1 MAKRK
6 SIKSLYFLTSS
17 IGLGTTGLLSILGTK
32 SIIDNFS
39 FKKQQDFFSNINN
52 FSEANFD
59 QISDYNVANKDM
71 FIDTTNLTS
80 FHFGDVQK
88 GQTATP
94 YGWLGLFDNPEK
106 PLVKHK
112 IALTGWNGEILWIN
126 DDYENDTNSKWANV
140 YDLKYDWNSNTVFVI
155 RTQHENG
162 LAGSVNENPE
172 IKIDFLDALTGKKKK
187 TVTISGK
194 NTMNTTIQWRFGDIF
209 GADKWRGIN
218 NYSLDIT
225 SLENGKLALTYM
237 PNFMQFFDKGNTT
250 GDVTRSL
257 PSLQLLLDNWWAL
270 TKTLVFSFDANGNV
284 TSERVVNIKPNLSK
298 GWLFSGQQIIK
309 SNFNLLANP
318 FFTFSNSGDLIFH
331 LFFSNKQGN
340 QIFHKII
347 GFNPWNGNLVNNLDR
362 IEKISF
368 LNLKPNEW
376 ANARNWS
383 KDFINANLRINKNMF
398 DQNSMV
404 FAYPYAASQNNN
416 NLKNDFPL
424 FNVAQI
430 LINPTN
436 GLIQMGN
443 NGNNSVKRTLN
454 YDLGKQ
460 IYDFSKAN
468 SSNAKIKAWPTEPG
482 FTNLN
487 HNYNRLM
494 TVSPFDNTFIYAAN
508 KNFTETNLTGADNLK
523 DDWASFWIGVP
534 NSSNTRYFP
543 LMIGNKNDLGG
554 NIDASLTDV
563 NSLYSDNFTFDL
575 KSLFNDGTGVSLNLY
590 FNQKG
595 TGKSSSYQNPEIKTS
610 KIGLLNDLLRIKNN
624 QGWIAN
630 VTNSLQGNQF
640 RVNIDNNSFSTLI
653 SSKADLEKWYPR
665 TWQNLNNPSNLYL
678 ANDQINGLAS
688 NQTKAVAT
696 QFNQTLTDQIF
707 QQKDAVDLYSN
718 WQVGSGKWNNNGST
732 SSNFNRLVYKG
743 ADINVAATSE
753 TNKLPLISTYSLDSK
768 ILNKKSWMPTTKK
781 EKLVFKKKISLNN
794 PSYQIFTSWSDQ
806 VRMQS
811 VGATTSNVN
820 FSANFDVQSN
830 LKWHDNRQ
838 TNLPANTN
846 LFGKLNNALTVNLD
860 GKQVRPL
867 RLMLRI
873 VKPIETNGN
882 KLPEWFS
889 KIPNDAFSYFPLKAD
904 ANSNETYF
912 EKVLEDF
919 INFKA
924 VNINLDEDNSNY
936 PVGLANLKIEAAID
950 LNPVVSKDNKIYKKD
965 NLRFIYIEETQ
976 QQIFY
981 EDLYNGKHLIFDQ
994 STLDYSDANQWGFGP
1009 KADIGDSWVQRPN
1022 NKLKT
1027 TVNFSL
1033 LKDNLVRKE
1042 NNNEDLFEFKYKDLN
1057 RNTIAI
1063 TPKDLDWFKSHFSF
1077 FNQLFNLSA
1086 RFEYLELNSQ
1096 TWKTLPNSTFSDQQ
1110 FQQML
1115 NSNNSFEI
1123 SNLPANIEKL
1133 RIKLVPTNDENTFID
1148 YLNFDGDADKL
1159 ISNESIISEQLI
1171 DLDKQWFL
1179 DEQLVQTEKLIS
1191 NLNANDFVDYQ
1202 ERVLSHSKVLNL
1214 VNELKSKV
1222 EIVYF
1227 FNGETTPLT
1236 IKELINKIN
1245 AYQKDYNNSTFGF
1258 LQLWNSTSN
1267 QGIKIEAKYKV
1278 SDLNVENISFVD
1290 SQGNKLDENNLKNS
1304 VNTNNVKTV
1313 IDLNLLIKWLEKS
1326 FIKVQKNSSNPEN
1339 IDAINFDDYS
1349 GEDLHF
1355 NQKSWDQIEKVL
1367 ENLGIQIQYRN
1378 YLTKP
1383 NDLTWSDQKTAVN
1396 KYNPHIG
1403 QFQIRF
1409 VLDSNKATNLKVS
1422 IKNNK
1427 ILELNKET
1435 ESEPIDLNLDVKL
1448 KVLLNSTLVQQFID
1462 DPNTVSGNTKFLTI
1476 SKNNVKTLLTKII
1489 EENIANNP
1497 LFAELQNS
1505 FNLLFT
1511 IGDSDDWLNE
1521 SQFVEHLAHQK
1532 NDQLTNE
1539 IKFKFTFDQ
1548 VNQRFDLDQNERVL
1562 SAAAIGQ
1569 KNAKIKIY
1577 INEKG
1582 LENLASQIKAIGTNE
1597 QIIYQWPGGFNVDEK
1612 TGQINNIPG
1621 LKIQY
1626 TTKNN
1631 QKNQDYD
1638 SANGYDEPN
1647 KGWSNSPVKQIDVN
1661 KLFIGVQLVATDGY
1675 IYAPQYKG
1683 PQNEN
1688 FDWSVHSVDLTP
1700 MSLMINLNSDWLK
1713 LIKISGN
1720 TREIRIEEQQL
1731 LNLIKASNVLPL
1743 DQPNLVD
1750 LEYSID
1756 NQTWL
1761 NKEGFEQFLFTQNGQ
1776 KDKNHFIIKREDIKV
1791 RYKLNTNDYHKH
1803 QLVINKTLI
1812 NENNRDD
1819 FNYQLVESPVNA
1831 DFKGYINVDH
1841 LKDFNVDNFA
1851 ITGSIDKPIFEIN
1864 QRLELESLL
1873 RVYASDD
1880 LFEIL
1885 FSTEKAE
1892 NDEWIFKS
1900 ENKLLTNNGGFIGP
1914 DDLIARKIKLKNEK
1928 WFAIKIQV
1936 KNNDYQIF
1944 HLNQLQS
1951 QGYILDITKNVDA
1964 TNHVFNPKKIIYQ
1977 FDSSPFSADQIK
1989 FETVGVNNNFSQALS
2004 GFARITNS
2012 LGLIRYEGNKET
2024 IISDPNPAKAL
2035 IKIEQTIKKDFGD
2048 QLRFKIKYTK
2058 ADGQEEIINNGNI
2071 NQFQNLKNGD
2081 ELTLYLV
2088 PREEELTFSLGPI
2101 PLSIK
2106 INGLISEAPD
2116 HKILNFLRVKQ
2127 TGTINGYGGFEL
2139 LINDPNNSSSNN
2151 LLDDDK
2157 WKFVIRVW
2165 NKKHRIKHN
2174 WTSDQSKLNNL
2185 ENGDR
2190 VEWKLV
2196 DATDNLVRDAYYNTI
2211 AQPDG
2216 SFAQV
2221 YYDQGNTSNPKIISL
2236 GIGNYPDKDSYP
2248 TSGGF
2253 IISGLKPAFNFFNI
2267 NKTGLENFINNLELK
2282 YTGSDGN
2289 GAITFLN
2296 REAFDG
2302 KHLVDLN
2309 GNLINTNEI
2318 SNFTK
2323 NQSLNKIEVN
2333 QFFEGITFY
2342 VQNPNETSWN
2352 QGFKF
2357 SQDKINPNNN
2367 LKNGSQVW
2375 AKIDDKSNL
2384 LNNEEIII
2392 KLPEVANL
2400 ESLNSKN
2407 QIIWTT
2413 LSIAGGIITLG
2424 ISWIIALLI
2433 RRKHKKLSQ

>member
-6 SIKSLYFLTSS
+6 SKRALCTLTSIVS
-17 IGLGTTGLLSILGTK
+17 IGATGLLTVLGAK
-32 SIIDNFS
+32 SIINNLS
-39 FKKQQDFFSNINN
+39 LQKSQEFFANINR
-52 FSEANFD
+52 FSEENFD
-59 QISDYNVANKDM
+59 QISDYNVATKDM

-80 FHFGDVQK
+80 FHFGNVQK
-88 GQTATP
+88 GQAVTP
-94 YGWLGLFDNPEK
+94 YGWLGLFDNPDN
-106 PLVKHK
+106 PSVCHK
-112 IALTGWNGEILWIN
+112 IALTGWNGEVLWVN
-126 DDYENDTNSKWANV
+126 NDYENNTTSKWANV
-140 YDLKYDWNSNTVFVI
+140 YDLKYDWNSNTVFAI
-155 RTQHENG
+155 RTPHENG

-172 IKIDFLDALTGKKKK
+172 IKIDFLDALTGKKKR

-194 NTMNTTIQWRFGDIF
+194 NSINKTIQWRFADIF
-209 GADKWRGIN
+209 GADKWRGLN

-225 SLENGKLALTYM
+225 SLDNGRLALTYM
-237 PNFMQFFDKGNTT
+237 PNFMQFYDKANMS
-250 GDVTRSL
+250 GDPTRSL
-257 PSLQLLLDNWWAL
+257 PSLQLLLENWWAL
-270 TKTLVFSFDANGNV
+270 TKTLVFSFDGDGNI
-284 TSERVVNIKPNLSK
+284 TNERVINIRPNLSK
-298 GWLFSGQQIIK
+298 GWLFNGKQLNK
-309 SNFNLLANP
+309 RDFNLLVNP

-331 LFFSNKQGN
+331 LFFSNKQAN

-347 GFNPWNGNLVNNLDR
+347 GFNSWNGNLLGSNLDR
-362 IEKISF
+362 IEQINF
-368 LNLKPNEW
+368 LSLKPNEW

-416 NLKNDFPL
+416 LKNNFPL

-430 LINPTN
+430 LINSGT
-436 GLIQMGN
+436 GLVQRN
-443 NGNNSVKRTLN
+443 NNNSSKRTLN

-460 IYDFSKAN
+460 IYDFSKSSSAN
-468 SSNAKIKAWPTEPG
+468 TKIKAWPTEPG

-494 TVSPFDNTFIYAAN
+494 AVSPFDNTFIYAAN
-508 KNFTETNLTGADNLK
+508 KNFTEANLTGSDNSR

-534 NSSNTRYFP
+534 NVSNTRYFP

-610 KIGLLNDLLRIKNN
+610 KIGLLNDILRIKNN
-624 QGWIAN
+624 KGWNAN
-630 VTNSLQGNQF
+630 VTNGLQGSEF
-640 RVNIDNNSFSTLI
+640 RVNIDTNSFSTLI
-653 SSKADLEKWYPR
+653 SSKANLEQWYPR

-678 ANDQINGLAS
+678 GNAQINGTPS

-718 WQVGSGKWNNNGST
+718 WEVGSGKWTNNGST

-743 ADINVAATSE
+743 ADTNVAAVSE
-753 TNKLPLISTYSLDSK
+753 PNKLPLISTYSLDSK
-768 ILNKKSWMPTTKK
+768 IVNKQVWMPTTKK
-781 EKLVFKKKISLNN
+781 EKLTFKKKINLNN

-811 VGATTSNVN
+811 VGATTATAN
-820 FSANFDVQSN
+820 FNANFDVQSN

-838 TNLPANTN
+838 ADLPSQTD
-846 LFGKLNNALTVNLD
+846 LFGKLNNALTLNLD

-873 VKPIETNGN
+873 VKPTETNGN
-882 KLPEWFS
+882 KLPEWFL
-889 KIPNDAFSYFPLKAD
+889 KIPSDLFSYFPLKAD
-904 ANSNETYF
+904 ATSNETYF
-912 EKVLEDF
+912 EKVLENF

-924 VNINLDEDNSNY
+924 TNLNLDQDNSKY
-936 PVGLANLKIEAAID
+936 PIGLANLKIEASID
-950 LNPVVSKDNKIYKKD
+950 LNPVVSKNNKIYKKD
-965 NLRFIYIEETQ
+965 NLRFVYVEQTQ

-981 EDLYNGKHLIFDQ
+981 QDLYKGKHLIFDQ
-994 STLDYSDANQWGFGP
+994 SALNYSDANQWGFGP
-1009 KADIGDSWVQRPN
+1009 NADINDSWTQKPN

-1027 TVNFSL
+1027 TLDFSL

-1042 NNNEDLFEFKYKDLN
+1042 NNNENLFEFKYKDLT
-1057 RNTIAI
+1057 RNTIVVQP
-1063 TPKDLDWFKSHFSF
+1063 TDWTWFKNHFSF

-1086 RFEYLELNSQ
+1086 KFEYLELNSQ
-1096 TWKTLPNSTFSDQQ
+1096 TWKTLPNLTFNDQQ

-1115 NSNNSFEI
+1115 SSNNNSFEI

-1133 RIKLVPTNDENTFID
+1133 RIKLVPTNDDNTFID
-1148 YLNFDGDADKL
+1148 YLNFDGNADKL
-1159 ISNESIISEQLI
+1159 ISNEAVISEQLI
-1171 DLDKQWFL
+1171 DVDKQWFL
-1179 DEQLVQTEKLIS
+1179 DEPLVQNEKLI
-1191 NLNANDFVDYQ
+1191 NDLNENDFIDYQ
-1202 ERVLSHSKVLNL
+1202 KRVLSHSKVLTL

-1227 FNGETTPLT
+1227 FNGETAPLT

-1267 QGIKIEAKYKV
+1267 QGIKIEAKYQV
-1278 SDLNVENISFVD
+1278 SGLNVENISFVD
-1290 SQGNKLDENNLKNS
+1290 SQGDKLDEANLKNS
-1304 VNTNNVKTV
+1304 VNTNNVKTA

-1355 NQKSWDQIEKVL
+1355 NQKSWDRIENVL
-1367 ENLGIQIQYRN
+1367 ENLGIKIQYRN

-1383 NDLTWSDQKTAVN
+1383 NNLNWSDQKTAVN
-1396 KYNPHIG
+1396 KYNPNIG

-1409 VLDSNKATNLKVS
+1409 VLDPSKATNLKVS
-1422 IKNNK
+1422 IKNSK
-1427 ILELNKET
+1427 VLELNKQT
-1435 ESEPIDLNLDVKL
+1435 ESEPIDLNLDVQL
-1448 KVLLNSTLVQQFID
+1448 KVLLNPTLIQDFIK

-1476 SKNNVKTLLTKII
+1476 NKNNVKTLLTKII
-1489 EENIANNP
+1489 QENIANNP
-1497 LFAELQNS
+1497 LFSELQNS
-1505 FNLLFT
+1505 FNILFA
-1511 IGDSDDWLNE
+1511 IGDSDNWLDE
-1521 SQFVEHLAHQK
+1521 AQFVEHLAHQK

-1548 VNQRFDLDQNERVL
+1548 ANSRFDLDQSKQVL

-1569 KNAKIKIY
+1569 KDAKIKIY

-1597 QIIYQWPGGFNVDEK
+1597 QIIYQWPGGFDVDEN

-1621 LKIQY
+1621 LRIQY
-1626 TTKNN
+1626 TTKVN
-1631 QKNQDYD
+1631 QKNQDYNSSND
-1638 SANGYDEPN
+1638 YLDPT
-1647 KGWSNSPVKQIDVN
+1647 KGWSNSPVKKIAIN

-1688 FDWSVHSVDLTP
+1688 FDWSVHPVDLTP
-1700 MSLMINLNSDWLK
+1700 MSLMINLDSEWLK

-1731 LNLIKASNVLPL
+1731 LNLIKTSNVLPL

-1776 KDKNHFIIKREDIKV
+1776 KDKNHFIIKREDIRV
-1791 RYKLNTNDYHKH
+1791 RYKLNTNDHHKH

-1819 FNYQLVESPVNA
+1819 FNYQLVKSSVNSG
-1831 DFKGYINVDH
+1831 FKGYINVDH

-1873 RVYASDD
+1873 RVYASDN

-1892 NDEWIFKS
+1892 NDEWIFKP
-1900 ENKLLTNNGGFIGP
+1900 ENKLLANNGGFIGP

-1936 KNNDYQIF
+1936 KSNDYQIF

-1977 FDSSPFSADQIK
+1977 FDSSPFSVDQIK
-1989 FETVGVNNNFSQALS
+1989 FETVGVNNSFSQALS
-2004 GFARITNS
+2004 GFAKITNS

-2024 IISDPNPAKAL
+2024 IISDPNPMRAL

-2048 QLRFKIKYTK
+2048 QLRFKIKYIK

-2071 NQFQNLKNGD
+2071 NQFQNLKNGE
-2081 ELTLYLV
+2081 ELILYLV
-2088 PREEELTFSLGPI
+2088 PREEELTFPLGPI

-2127 TGTINGYGGFEL
+2127 TGTVNGYGGFEL
-2139 LINDPNNSSSNN
+2139 LINDPNNSSTD
-2151 LLDDDK
+2151 LLDANK

-2174 WTSDQSKLNNL
+2174 WTSDQSKLTNL

-2190 VEWKLV
+2190 IEWKLI
-2196 DATDNLVRDAYYNTI
+2196 DATGNMVRDAYYNTI

-2236 GIGNYPDKDSYP
+2236 GIGHYPDKDAYP

-2253 IISGLKPAFNFFNI
+2253 VISGLKPAFNFFNI
-2267 NKTGLENFINNLELK
+2267 NKTGLENFINNLELQ
-2282 YTGSDGN
+2282 YTGLDGN

-2318 SNFTK
+2318 SNFAK
-2323 NQSLNKIEVN
+2323 SPSLNQIEVN

-2342 VQNPNETSWN
+2342 VQNPNETTAN
-2352 QGFKF
+2352 RGFKY

-2375 AKIDDKSNL
+2375 AKIDNKANF
-2384 LNNEEIII
+2384 LNNEEIIV
-2392 KLPEVANL
+2392 KLPEVTNL
-2400 ESLNSKN
+2400 DSANSKN

-2413 LSIAGGIITLG
+2413 LSVAGAVITLG
-2424 ISWIIALLI
+2424 ISWMVALLI
-2433 RRKHKKLSQ
+2433 RRKHKKLSN